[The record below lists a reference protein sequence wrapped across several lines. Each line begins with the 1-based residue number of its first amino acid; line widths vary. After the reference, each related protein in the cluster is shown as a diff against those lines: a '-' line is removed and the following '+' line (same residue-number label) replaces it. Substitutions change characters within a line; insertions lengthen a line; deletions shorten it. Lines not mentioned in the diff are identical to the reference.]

1 MNPVII
7 NLATGYYL
15 KGQER
20 LKQSVQRYSP
30 KIPVMSWQN
39 EFQINGCPKHS
50 VNPYAFKPYAFIQAM
65 SKDYDVVFWMDAS
78 CYLIK
83 DIQPILDIV
92 EHDGYF
98 MHEAGHWAGTWSND
112 NSLQYFGLTREEAM
126 KIPMFTAGCFGLNLK
141 SEIGLKF
148 LTQWLDA
155 ANAGVFKGKWDNKSK
170 TESQSEICKGHRHD
184 LTCGS
189 LIANKLG
196 MKFKFGNDYLEYKAP
211 ETQPKNDTITI
222 GLQGIC

>member
-7 NLATGYYL
+7 NLATGRYL

-92 EHDGYF
+92 ERDGYF

-148 LTQWLDA
+148 LSQWLEA
-155 ANAGVFKGKWDNKSK
+155 ANAGAFKGSWTD
-170 TESQSEICKGHRHD
+170 HRHD

-189 LIANKLG
+189 IIANRLE
-196 MKFKFGNDYLEYKAP
+196 MKFQYGQDYLQYGAP
-211 ETQPKNDTITI
+211 ETPVNNDTVTI
-222 GLQGIC
+222 KLQGIC

>member
-1 MNPVII
+1 
-7 NLATGYYL
+7 
-15 KGQER
+15 
-20 LKQSVQRYSP
+20 
-30 KIPVMSWQN
+30 
-39 EFQINGCPKHS
+39 
-50 VNPYAFKPYAFIQAM
+50 M

-92 EHDGYF
+92 ERDGYF

-112 NSLQYFGLTREEAM
+112 NSLSYFGLTREEAM

-155 ANAGVFKGKWDNKSK
+155 ANAGVFKGDWSN
-170 TESQSEICKGHRHD
+170 HRHD
-184 LTCGS
+184 MQSGS
-189 LIANKLG
+189 VIAHRLEMKLQYG
-196 MKFKFGNDYLEYKAP
+196 QNYLQYGAHDVKLN
-211 ETQPKNDTITI
+211 NDTVTI
-222 GLQGIC
+222 LLQGLA

>member
-1 MNPVII
+1 
-7 NLATGYYL
+7 
-15 KGQER
+15 
-20 LKQSVQRYSP
+20 
-30 KIPVMSWQN
+30 MSWQN

-92 EHDGYF
+92 ERDGYF

-112 NSLQYFGLTREEAM
+112 NSLSYFGLTREEAM

-148 LTQWLDA
+148 LSQWLDA
-155 ANAGVFKGKWDNKSK
+155 ANSGAFKGSWTD
-170 TESQSEICKGHRHD
+170 HRHD

-189 LIANKLG
+189 IIANRLE
-196 MKFKFGNDYLEYKAP
+196 MKFQFGQDYLQYGAP
-211 ETQPKNDTITI
+211 ETPVNNETVTIK
-222 GLQGIC
+222 LQGIA

>member
-92 EHDGYF
+92 ERDGYF

-112 NSLQYFGLTREEAM
+112 NSLSYFGLTREEAM

-148 LTQWLDA
+148 LSQWLDA
-155 ANAGVFKGKWDNKSK
+155 ANAGVFKGSHTD
-170 TESQSEICKGHRHD
+170 HRHD
-184 LTCGS
+184 MTCGS
-189 LIANKLG
+189 IIANRLE
-196 MKFKFGNDYLEYKAP
+196 MKFQFGQDYLQYGAP
-211 ETQPKNDTITI
+211 ETPVNNETVTIK
-222 GLQGIC
+222 LQGIC

>member
-7 NLATGYYL
+7 NLATGRYL

-92 EHDGYF
+92 ERDGYF

-112 NSLQYFGLTREEAM
+112 NSLSYFGLTREEAM

-148 LTQWLDA
+148 LSQWLDA
-155 ANAGVFKGKWDNKSK
+155 ANSGAFKGSWTD
-170 TESQSEICKGHRHD
+170 HRHD

-189 LIANKLG
+189 IIANRLE
-196 MKFKFGNDYLEYKAP
+196 MKFQFGQNYLQYGAP
-211 ETQPKNDTITI
+211 ETPVNNETVTIK
-222 GLQGIC
+222 LQGLA

>member
-20 LKQSVQRYSP
+20 LKQSIQRYSP

-92 EHDGYF
+92 ERDGYF

-112 NSLQYFGLTREEAM
+112 NSLSYFGLTREEAM

-148 LTQWLDA
+148 LSQWLDA
-155 ANAGVFKGKWDNKSK
+155 ANSGAFKGSWTD
-170 TESQSEICKGHRHD
+170 HRHD

-189 LIANKLG
+189 IIANRLE
-196 MKFKFGNDYLEYKAP
+196 MKFQFGQDYLQYGAP
-211 ETQPKNDTITI
+211 ETPVNNETVTIK
-222 GLQGIC
+222 LQGIA